1 MNYSLH
7 DPLKLKS
14 RHSRDDIHP
23 HFQSTLLKV
32 LVEIGSSAARPWFT
46 SITFFICCNNEWI
59 PVNILHCNVVRSDC
73 CLSQHDPYARRCLT
87 EDYLSDIA
95 SIQLCLER
103 RCNPFLL
110 AGAQDQTACSSTQ
123 GSIIQYT
130 ISKEYVLVYM
140 MHNFVLPILFCYSQK
155 ILNHLTFFFL

>member
-110 AGAQDQTACSSTQ
+110 AGAL
-123 GSIIQYT
+123 
-130 ISKEYVLVYM
+130 E
-140 MHNFVLPILFCYSQK
+140 
-155 ILNHLTFFFL
+155 